1 MSIRGNLKEASLP
14 DVIQLLSL
22 GRKTGVLSVSDKKNF
37 GDIFFNDGKIIYCS
51 IVNREERIG
60 NLLVKYADISKEQ
73 LEKALE
79 IQEEL
84 KGMKRL
90 GDILVESGYITQDI
104 LVDRIKKQIIDS
116 IFTLLTWRDGFFN
129 FEPDIPPVSETITV
143 ELEADDILLEEARKI
158 DEWSIIERELPSEKT
173 ILVKTS
179 IKDENTLQEDD
190 EKCVYS
196 LVNNRLSVREIFEK
210 SVLGRYETGKAIY
223 TLMKVGYIYAGE
235 EKQTEVTSDVQA
247 KVGEHHNLGLA
258 FLLTEMYEEALREFR
273 HIIQIDKTNIKA
285 YFYIGLI
292 YFRLKEYEK
301 ALQSFEELLKLG
313 VSNVAL
319 FNNIALTF
327 ERTGN
332 LDRADEFYERALK
345 LEPENAKIL
354 SNYGILSYKMNLFT
368 EAEERLKMAIK
379 IDPNLKHASFFLA
392 LVYFENGMVG
402 EATDIL
408 FSLIKQD
415 NTIWQVYY
423 NLAEIYMTSGK
434 TESAESMFKKAVET
448 SNSDP
453 LPYKALVDYYFSEK
467 NFDAAESVLEEMINL
482 SKADFD
488 VYYKIGNLK
497 YRKGMKQDAVSLW
510 ERALELQPDN
520 EILKRTLE
528 TVKNG

>member
-37 GDIFFNDGKIIYCS
+37 GDIFFKDGKIIYCS

-60 NLLVKYADISKEQ
+60 NLLVKYSDITKEQ

-79 IQEEL
+79 IQEEM

-90 GDILVESGYITQDI
+90 GDILIESGYITQDI

-116 IFTLLTWRDGFFN
+116 IFTLLTWKEGFFN

-158 DEWSIIERELPSEKT
+158 DEWSIIESELPSEKV

-179 IKDENTLQEDD
+179 IKDENTLQEEN
-190 EKCVYS
+190 EKYVYS
-196 LVNNRLSVREIFEK
+196 LVNNRLSVKEIFDK
-210 SVLGRYETGKAIY
+210 TVLGKYETGKAIY
-223 TLMKVGYIYAGE
+223 TLLKVGYIYSGE
-235 EKQTEVTSDVQA
+235 EKQLEVSTDVQA
-247 KVGEHHNLGLA
+247 KVTEHHNLGLA
-258 FLLTEMYEEALREFR
+258 FLLTEMFEEALREFR

-285 YFYIGLI
+285 YFYIALI

-301 ALQSFEELLKLG
+301 ALSSFEELLKLG
-313 VSNVAL
+313 VANVAL

-327 ERTGN
+327 ERLN
-332 LDRADEFYERALK
+332 NFERADEFYERALK

-354 SNYGILSYKMNLFT
+354 SNYGILSFKMNLFS
-368 EAEERLKMAIK
+368 EAEEKLKMALK

-392 LVYFENGMVG
+392 LVYFENGMVS
-402 EATDIL
+402 ESTNIL
-408 FSLIKQD
+408 FSLVKQD

-423 NLAEIYMTSGK
+423 NIAEIYMISGK
-434 TESAESMFKKAVET
+434 SESAESMFKKAVET

-453 LPYKALVDYYFSEK
+453 IPYKALVEYYFTEK
-467 NFDAAESVLEEMINL
+467 NFDAAENVLEEIINL
-482 SKADFD
+482 GKADFEIF
-488 VYYKIGNLK
+488 YKMGNLK
-497 YRKGMKQDAVSLW
+497 YRKGIKKDAVEYW
-510 ERALELQPDN
+510 ERALELQPTN
-520 EILKRTLE
+520 EIVKRTLE

>member
-37 GDIFFNDGKIIYCS
+37 GDIFFRDGKIIYCS
-51 IVNREERIG
+51 IVNREERLG
-60 NLLVKYADISKEQ
+60 NLLVKYGDISKEN

-79 IQEEL
+79 AQEEM
-84 KGMKRL
+84 KGLKRL
-90 GDILVESGYITQDI
+90 GDLLIEMGYITLDI

-116 IFTLLTWRDGFFN
+116 IFTLLTWKDGFFN

-158 DEWSIIERELPSEKT
+158 DEWSIIEKELPNEKT

-179 IKDENTLQEDD
+179 IKDEKTLQEDD
-190 EKCVYS
+190 ERYIYS
-196 LVNNRLSVREIFEK
+196 LVNNRLSIREIFDK

-223 TLMKVGYIYAGE
+223 TLLKVGYIYSGE
-235 EKQTEVTSDVQA
+235 EKQIEMSTDIQTKVQ
-247 KVGEHHNLGLA
+247 EHHNLGLA

-292 YFRLKEYEK
+292 YFRLKDYEK

-313 VSNVAL
+313 IGNIAL
-319 FNNIALTF
+319 FNNIALTY
-327 ERTGN
+327 ERLN
-332 LDRADEFYERALK
+332 NYERADEFYERALK
-345 LEPENAKIL
+345 IEPENAKIL
-354 SNYGILSYKMNLFT
+354 ANYGILSFKMNLFS
-368 EAEERLKMAIK
+368 EAEERIKMALK
-379 IDPNLKHASFFLA
+379 IDQNLKYASFFLA
-392 LVYFENGMVG
+392 LVYFENGMVS
-402 EATDIL
+402 EATNIL

-423 NLAEIYMTSGK
+423 NLGEIYTISGK
-434 TESAESMFKKAVET
+434 PESAESMFKKAVET

-453 LPYKALVDYYFSEK
+453 VPFKALVEYYFNEK
-467 NFDAAESVLEEMINL
+467 NFDAAEQVLEDIVNIG
-482 SKADFD
+482 KADFD
-488 VYYKIGNLK
+488 ILYKIGNLR
-497 YRKGMKQDAVSLW
+497 YRKGKKQDALVYW
-510 ERALELQPDN
+510 EKALELQPDN

-528 TVKNG
+528 TVRNG